1 VQRGEKNMALSIG
14 IVEDDRVMLESYRN
28 AIETQPDFEIV
39 FALDTVESGAAAL
52 AKRIPDVLLVDL
64 GLPDGSGADL
74 IRMAREKSDDVEIMV
89 VTVFGD
95 DDHVVTAIEA
105 GATGYLLKESEPIHV
120 VHQIRKLVTG
130 ASPINPSIARRIL
143 FKLNKK
149 AAPQTGPGVTVQAAA
164 AAAVANEV
172 PPVSP
177 REHEI
182 LDLIARGLSITE
194 IGKKL
199 EVSPHTVTTHVKN
212 IYKKLSVHS
221 RTEAVY
227 EARQLGILR

>member
-1 VQRGEKNMALSIG
+1 MTLAIG
-14 IVEDDRVMLESYRN
+14 IVEDDRVMLESYRQ
-28 AIETQPDFEIV
+28 AIETQPDFEII
-39 FALDTVESGAAAL
+39 FALDRFETGKQAL
-52 AKRIPDVLLVDL
+52 AQRIPDVLLIDL

-143 FKLNKK
+143 FKLTKK
-149 AAPQTGPGVTVQAAA
+149 PSTAAPVNPATIIPGISTEDAAA
-164 AAAVANEV
+164 AATAHQV

-182 LDLIARGLSITE
+182 LELIARGLSITE

-199 EVSPHTVTTHVKN
+199 EVSSHTVTTHVKN

>member
-1 VQRGEKNMALSIG
+1 
-14 IVEDDRVMLESYRN
+14 
-28 AIETQPDFEIV
+28 
-39 FALDTVESGAAAL
+39 
-52 AKRIPDVLLVDL
+52 
-64 GLPDGSGADL
+64 
-74 IRMAREKSDDVEIMV
+74 
-89 VTVFGD
+89 VFGD

-143 FKLNKK
+143 FKLSKK
-149 AAPQTGPGVTVQAAA
+149 PAAPVTPAGPGVSVEAAA

>member
-1 VQRGEKNMALSIG
+1 MTLAIG
-14 IVEDDRVMLESYRN
+14 IVEDDRVMLESYKQ
-28 AIETQPDFEIV
+28 AIETQPDFEII
-39 FALDTVESGAAAL
+39 FALDRFETGAAAL
-52 AKRIPDVLLVDL
+52 AQRIPDVLLVDL

-143 FKLNKK
+143 FKLSKK
-149 AAPQTGPGVTVQAAA
+149 PAALSPDTVPGPGVSVQAAA

>member
-1 VQRGEKNMALSIG
+1 MTLSIG
-14 IVEDDRVMLESYRN
+14 IVEDDRVMLDSYRQ
-28 AIETQPDFEIV
+28 AIETQPDFEII
-39 FALDTVESGAAAL
+39 FAHDRFETGKQAL
-52 AKRIPDVLLVDL
+52 AQRIPDVLLVDL

-74 IRMAREKSDDVEIMV
+74 IRMAREKSDEVEIMV

-143 FKLNKK
+143 FKLTKK
-149 AAPQTGPGVTVQAAA
+149 PPAAVLNPATIAPGVSVEAAA
-164 AAAVANEV
+164 AAATANQV

-182 LDLIARGLSITE
+182 LELIARGLSITE

-199 EVSPHTVTTHVKN
+199 QVSSHTVTTHVKN